1 MVVLLLRGEKLNDQE
16 LTKYKFKETFQV
28 EFVVEATTYEKAKDI
43 YNKLF
48 DKNIQL
54 GYDTWKDRTGKTIED
69 KSFIGGKF
77 HVSVKGQESDTTL
90 IEEIWGEEE

>member
-1 MVVLLLRGEKLNDQE
+1 MLLPRGVKLNDQE
-16 LTKYKFKETFQV
+16 LTKYKFEETFQV

-43 YNKLF
+43 YSKLF

-54 GYDTWKDRTGKTIED
+54 GYDTWKDRTGRTIED